1 MNEIKKCSISGV
13 GFTFEKAAYD
23 RLNNYL
29 ASLKEAYKNSP
40 DSEEILADIE
50 ARIAELILSA
60 QSDAQCVVTLPIIE
74 NIIEQLGSPE
84 AISGEEE
91 KAGNSSESRIPRRL
105 YRDLENAKLG
115 GVCAGLAKH
124 FGVDA
129 VWIRLA
135 MASPLILVVI
145 GAPFL
150 HWLSTLGGNLCAVF
164 FITYLILWFAIPE
177 AKSARQKL
185 EAEGKPISASTIAN
199 RQGATQEE
207 QAKSSVASVVT
218 TFGRFMVIVMKVLLG
233 LLLFPVAFVVF
244 FLLLSLVVITAGEN
258 ELFIVDIGNFAG
270 VIDAANEVGVPLM
283 AFALLLILVPAIYI
297 GYLFITLLIN
307 KKPRWWVLLVTI
319 LAWLLILIGI
329 IFAGVGYAE
338 SRSFASFS
346 SDSEI
351 ERIMKKGGKIVLSG
365 ILEGREGVVID
376 AVNMNK
382 LKILEEMHQTEWLAY
397 VCERED

>member
-244 FLLLSLVVITAGEN
+244 FLLLSLVVITAGVS

-351 ERIMKKGGKIVLSG
+351 ERIMKKGGNGNDLSRQ
-365 ILEGREGVVID
+365 IMEELNEELDNEEKALIQQLLNDNNAKSID
-376 AVNMNK
+376 K
-382 LKILEEMHQTEWLAY
+382 
-397 VCERED
+397 

>member
-13 GFTFEKAAYD
+13 GFTFEKVAYE

-29 ASLKEAYKNSP
+29 ASLKEAYKSNP

-207 QAKSSVASVVT
+207 QAKSSVASAVT

-233 LLLFPVAFVVF
+233 LLLFPVTFVAF
-244 FLLLSLVVITAGEN
+244 FLLLSLVVITAGVS

-270 VIDAANEVGVPLM
+270 LVDAANEVGVPLM
-283 AFALLLILVPAIYI
+283 TCSLLLVLVPAIYI
-297 GYLFITLLIN
+297 GYLLITLLIN
-307 KKPRWWVLLVTI
+307 KKPRWWVFLVTI
-319 LAWLLILIGI
+319 VAWLLVLIGT
-329 IFAGVGYAE
+329 IFAGIDYAE
-338 SRSFASFS
+338 ERSFVSFS
-346 SDSEI
+346 SDSEV
-351 ERIMKKGGKIVLSG
+351 ERIMKKGDDKNNLSRKIMEELNEELDDEERALIKQLLNDNNAKS
-365 ILEGREGVVID
+365 ID
-376 AVNMNK
+376 K
-382 LKILEEMHQTEWLAY
+382 
-397 VCERED
+397 

>member
-13 GFTFEKAAYD
+13 GFTFEKVAYD

-84 AISGEEE
+84 AISGKEE
-91 KAGNSSESRIPRRL
+91 KADNSSESRIPRRL

-135 MASPLILVVI
+135 IFSPFILF
-145 GAPFL
+145 FL
-150 HWLSTLGGNLCAVF
+150 GRIPGMWWSYQLGGNLFGIF
-164 FITYLILWFAIPE
+164 FLTYLILWFAIPE

-207 QAKSSVASVVT
+207 QARSSVASVVT

-244 FLLLSLVVITAGEN
+244 FLLLSLVVITAGVGD
-258 ELFIVDIGNFAG
+258 LFIVDIGNFAG

-283 AFALLLILVPAIYI
+283 AFALLLLLVPAIYI
-297 GYLFITLLIN
+297 GYLFVTLLIN

-319 LAWLLILIGI
+319 LAWILVLIGT
-329 IFAGVGYAE
+329 IFAGFDYAE
-338 SRSFASFS
+338 NRSFATFS
-346 SDSEI
+346 SDSEV
-351 ERIMKKGGKIVLSG
+351 ERIMKKVDDESDLSRKIMEELNEELDDEERALIKQLLNDNNAKS
-365 ILEGREGVVID
+365 ID
-376 AVNMNK
+376 K
-382 LKILEEMHQTEWLAY
+382 
-397 VCERED
+397 

>member
-244 FLLLSLVVITAGEN
+244 FLLLSLVVITAGVGD
-258 ELFIVDIGNFAG
+258 LFIVDIGNFAG

-283 AFALLLILVPAIYI
+283 AFALLLLLVPAIYI
-297 GYLFITLLIN
+297 GYLFVTLLIN

-319 LAWLLILIGI
+319 LAWLLVLIGT
-329 IFAGVGYAE
+329 IFAGIDCAE
-338 SRSFASFS
+338 ERSFASFS
-346 SDSEI
+346 SDSEV
-351 ERIMKKGGKIVLSG
+351 ERIMKKGDDKNNLSRKIMEELNEELDDDEKALIQQLLNDNNAKS
-365 ILEGREGVVID
+365 ID
-376 AVNMNK
+376 N
-382 LKILEEMHQTEWLAY
+382 
-397 VCERED
+397 

>member
-13 GFTFEKAAYD
+13 GFTFEKTAYA
-23 RLNNYL
+23 RLDEYL
-29 ASLKEAYKNSP
+29 QSLKKAYANNP

-84 AISGEEE
+84 DISGEEPSE
-91 KAGNSSESRIPRRL
+91 KNEPSERIPRRL
-105 YRDLENAKLG
+105 YRDVENGKLG

-164 FITYLILWFAIPE
+164 FITYLILWFAIPS

-207 QAKSSVASVVT
+207 KAKSSVASVVT
-218 TFGRFMVIVMKVLLG
+218 TFGRIMVIVMKVLLG
-233 LLLFPVAFVVF
+233 LMLFPITFVFF
-244 FLLLSLVVITAGEN
+244 FLLLSLIVITAGVS

-270 VIDAANEVGVPLM
+270 LIDAANEVGVPLM
-283 AFALLLILVPAIYI
+283 AFALLLILVPVIYV
-297 GYLFITLLIN
+297 GYLFVTLLIN
-307 KKPRWWVLLVTI
+307 KKPRWWVLLATI
-319 LAWLLILIGI
+319 LAWILVLVGT
-329 IFAGVGYAE
+329 IFAGFDYAE
-338 SRSFASFS
+338 NRSFATFS
-346 SDSEI
+346 SDSEV
-351 ERIMKKGGKIVLSG
+351 ERIMKKFDNENDLSRQ
-365 ILEGREGVVID
+365 IIESLDEEPNAEQKAEIERLINDTNAKSID
-376 AVNMNK
+376 K
-382 LKILEEMHQTEWLAY
+382 
-397 VCERED
+397 

>member
-124 FGVDA
+124 FGIDA

-244 FLLLSLVVITAGEN
+244 FLLLSLVVITAGVGD
-258 ELFIVDIGNFAG
+258 LFIVDIGNFAG
-270 VIDAANEVGVPLM
+270 VIDAANEVGIPLM

-297 GYLFITLLIN
+297 GYLFVTLLIN

-319 LAWLLILIGI
+319 LAWLLVLIGT
-329 IFAGVGYAE
+329 IFAGFNYAE
-338 SRSFASFS
+338 ERSFASFS
-346 SDSEI
+346 SDSEV
-351 ERIMKKGGKIVLSG
+351 ERIMKRFDDENDLSRQ
-365 ILEGREGVVID
+365 IMESLDEEPNTEQKAEIERLLNDKNAKSID
-376 AVNMNK
+376 K
-382 LKILEEMHQTEWLAY
+382 
-397 VCERED
+397 

>member
-29 ASLKEAYKNSP
+29 ASLKEAYKSNP

-84 AISGEEE
+84 AISGEES
-91 KAGNSSESRIPRRL
+91 KTANNTESRIPRRL

-244 FLLLSLVVITAGEN
+244 FLLLSLVVITAGVGD
-258 ELFIVDIGNFAG
+258 LFITDIGNFAG
-270 VIDAANEVGVPLM
+270 LVDAANEVGVPLM
-283 AFALLLILVPAIYI
+283 TCSLLLILVPAIYI
-297 GYLFITLLIN
+297 GYLFVTLLIN
-307 KKPRWWVLLVTI
+307 KKPRWWVFLVTI
-319 LAWLLILIGI
+319 VAWLLVLIGT
-329 IFAGVGYAE
+329 IFAGIDYAE
-338 SRSFASFS
+338 ERSFASFS
-346 SDSEI
+346 SDSEV
-351 ERIMKKGGKIVLSG
+351 ERIMKKGDDKNNLSRKIMEELNEELDDDKKALIQQLLNDNNAKS
-365 ILEGREGVVID
+365 ID
-376 AVNMNK
+376 K
-382 LKILEEMHQTEWLAY
+382 
-397 VCERED
+397 

>member
-13 GFTFEKAAYD
+13 GFTFEKVAYE
-23 RLNNYL
+23 RLNIYL
-29 ASLKEAYKNSP
+29 ASLKEAYKSNP

-233 LLLFPVAFVVF
+233 LLLFPITFVAF
-244 FLLLSLVVITAGEN
+244 FLLLSLVVITAGVGD
-258 ELFIVDIGNFAG
+258 LFIVDIGNFAG

-283 AFALLLILVPAIYI
+283 AFALLLLLVPAIYI
-297 GYLFITLLIN
+297 GYLFVTLLIN
-307 KKPRWWVLLVTI
+307 KKPRWWVLFATI
-319 LAWLLILIGI
+319 LAWILVLIGT
-329 IFAGVGYAE
+329 IFAGFDYAE
-338 SRSFASFS
+338 NRSFATFS
-346 SDSEI
+346 SDSEV
-351 ERIMKKGGKIVLSG
+351 ERIMKKVDDESDLSRKIMEELNEELDDEERALIKQLLNDNNAKS
-365 ILEGREGVVID
+365 ID
-376 AVNMNK
+376 K
-382 LKILEEMHQTEWLAY
+382 
-397 VCERED
+397 

>member
-13 GFTFEKAAYD
+13 GFTFEKAAYA
-23 RLNNYL
+23 RLDEYL
-29 ASLKEAYKNSP
+29 QSLKKAYANNP

-60 QSDAQCVVTLPIIE
+60 QNDAQCVVTLPIIE

-84 AISGEEE
+84 DISGEEPSE
-91 KAGNSSESRIPRRL
+91 KNEPSERIPRRL
-105 YRDLENAKLG
+105 YRDVENGKLG

-164 FITYLILWFAIPE
+164 FITYLILWFAIPS

-207 QAKSSVASVVT
+207 KAKSSVASVVT
-218 TFGRFMVIVMKVLLG
+218 TFGRILVIVMKVLLG
-233 LLLFPVAFVVF
+233 LMLFPITFVFF
-244 FLLLSLVVITAGEN
+244 FLLLSLIVITAGVS

-270 VIDAANEVGVPLM
+270 LIDAANEVGVPLM
-283 AFALLLILVPAIYI
+283 AFALLLILVPVIYV
-297 GYLFITLLIN
+297 GYLFVTLLIN
-307 KKPRWWVLLVTI
+307 KKPRWWVLLATI
-319 LAWLLILIGI
+319 LAWILVLIGT
-329 IFAGVGYAE
+329 IFAGIDYAE
-338 SRSFASFS
+338 NRSFATFS
-346 SDSEI
+346 SDSEV
-351 ERIMKKGGKIVLSG
+351 ERIMKKFDNENDLSRQ
-365 ILEGREGVVID
+365 IMESLDEEPTAEQKAEIERLINDTNAKSID
-376 AVNMNK
+376 K
-382 LKILEEMHQTEWLAY
+382 
-397 VCERED
+397 

>member
-13 GFTFEKAAYD
+13 GFTFEKAAYA
-23 RLNNYL
+23 RLDEYL
-29 ASLKEAYKNSP
+29 QSLKKAYANNP

-84 AISGEEE
+84 DISGEEPSE
-91 KAGNSSESRIPRRL
+91 KNEPSERIPRRL
-105 YRDLENAKLG
+105 YRDVENGKLG

-164 FITYLILWFAIPE
+164 FITYLILWFAIPS

-207 QAKSSVASVVT
+207 KAKSSVASVVT
-218 TFGRFMVIVMKVLLG
+218 TFGRIMVIVMKVLLG
-233 LLLFPVAFVVF
+233 LMLFPITFVFF
-244 FLLLSLVVITAGEN
+244 FLLLSLIVITAGVS

-270 VIDAANEVGVPLM
+270 LIDAANEVGVPLM
-283 AFALLLILVPAIYI
+283 AFALLLILVPVIYV
-297 GYLFITLLIN
+297 GYLFVTLLIN
-307 KKPRWWVLLVTI
+307 KKPRWWVLLATI
-319 LAWLLILIGI
+319 LAWILVLIGT
-329 IFAGVGYAE
+329 IFAGIDYAE
-338 SRSFASFS
+338 NRSFATFS
-346 SDSEI
+346 SDSEV
-351 ERIMKKGGKIVLSG
+351 ERIMKKFDNENDLSRQ
-365 ILEGREGVVID
+365 IMESLDEEPTAEQKAEIERLINDTNAKSID
-376 AVNMNK
+376 K
-382 LKILEEMHQTEWLAY
+382 
-397 VCERED
+397 

>member
-91 KAGNSSESRIPRRL
+91 KTGNSSESRIPRRL

-244 FLLLSLVVITAGEN
+244 FLLLSLVVITAGVGD
-258 ELFIVDIGNFAG
+258 LFIVDIGNFAG

-297 GYLFITLLIN
+297 GYLFVTLLIN
-307 KKPRWWVLLVTI
+307 KKPRWWVFLVTI
-319 LAWLLILIGI
+319 VAWLLVLIGT
-329 IFAGVGYAE
+329 IFAGIDYAE
-338 SRSFASFS
+338 ERSFVSFS
-346 SDSEI
+346 SDSEV
-351 ERIMKKGGKIVLSG
+351 ERIMKKGDDKNNLSRKIMEELNEELDDEEKAQ
-365 ILEGREGVVID
+365 IQQLLHDANATFID
-376 AVNMNK
+376 K
-382 LKILEEMHQTEWLAY
+382 
-397 VCERED
+397 

>member
-244 FLLLSLVVITAGEN
+244 FLLLSLVVITAGVGD
-258 ELFIVDIGNFAG
+258 LFIVDIGNFAG
-270 VIDAANEVGVPLM
+270 VIDAANEVGAPLM
-283 AFALLLILVPAIYI
+283 AFALLLLLVPAIYI
-297 GYLFITLLIN
+297 GYLFVTLLIN
-307 KKPRWWVLLVTI
+307 KKPRWWVLFATI
-319 LAWLLILIGI
+319 LAWILVLIGT
-329 IFAGVGYAE
+329 IFAGFDYAE
-338 SRSFASFS
+338 NRSFATFS
-346 SDSEI
+346 SDSEV
-351 ERIMKKGGKIVLSG
+351 ERIMKKVDDESDLSRKIMEELNEELDDEERALIKQLLNDNNAKS
-365 ILEGREGVVID
+365 ID
-376 AVNMNK
+376 K
-382 LKILEEMHQTEWLAY
+382 
-397 VCERED
+397 

>member
-1 MNEIKKCSISGV
+1 MNEIKRCSISGV

-50 ARIAELILSA
+50 ARVAELILSA
-60 QSDAQCVVTLPIIE
+60 QNDAECVVTLPIIE
-74 NIIEQLGSPE
+74 NIVAQLGSPE
-84 AISGEEE
+84 DISGEES
-91 KAGNSSESRIPRRL
+91 KAADSSESRIPRRL

-150 HWLSTLGGNLCAVF
+150 HWLSTLGGNLFAVF
-164 FITYLILWFAIPE
+164 LITYLILWFAIPS

-207 QAKSSVASVVT
+207 QAKSSVASVIT

-233 LLLFPVAFVVF
+233 LLLFPVTFVVF
-244 FLLLSLVVITAGEN
+244 FLLLSLVVITAGVS

-283 AFALLLILVPAIYI
+283 VCALLLILVPIIYI

-319 LAWLLILIGI
+319 LAWLLVLIGT
-329 IFAGVGYAE
+329 IFAGFNYAE
-338 SRSFASFS
+338 ERSFASFS
-346 SDSEI
+346 SDSEV
-351 ERIMKKGGKIVLSG
+351 ERIMKRFDDENDLSRQ
-365 ILEGREGVVID
+365 IMESLDEEPNTEQKAEIERLLNDKNAKSID
-376 AVNMNK
+376 K
-382 LKILEEMHQTEWLAY
+382 
-397 VCERED
+397 

>member
-13 GFTFEKAAYD
+13 GFTFEKAAYA
-23 RLNNYL
+23 RLDEYL
-29 ASLKEAYKNSP
+29 QSLKKAYANNP

-60 QSDAQCVVTLPIIE
+60 QNDAQCVVTLPIIE

-84 AISGEEE
+84 DISGEEPSE
-91 KAGNSSESRIPRRL
+91 KNEPSERIPRRL
-105 YRDLENAKLG
+105 YRDVENGKLG

-207 QAKSSVASVVT
+207 QAKSSVASAVT

-233 LLLFPVAFVVF
+233 LMLFPIAFVFF
-244 FLLLSLVVITAGEN
+244 FLLLSLVVITAGVS

-270 VIDAANEVGVPLM
+270 LIDAANEVGVPLM
-283 AFALLLILVPAIYI
+283 VFALLLILVPVIYV
-297 GYLFITLLIN
+297 GYLFVTLLIN
-307 KKPRWWVLLVTI
+307 KKPRWWVLLATI
-319 LAWLLILIGI
+319 LAWILVLVGT
-329 IFAGVGYAE
+329 IFAGFDYAE
-338 SRSFASFS
+338 NRSFATFS
-346 SDSEI
+346 SDSEV
-351 ERIMKKGGKIVLSG
+351 ERIMKKVDNENDLSRQ
-365 ILEGREGVVID
+365 IMESLNEEPDAEQRAEIERLINDTNAKSID
-376 AVNMNK
+376 K
-382 LKILEEMHQTEWLAY
+382 
-397 VCERED
+397 

>member
-91 KAGNSSESRIPRRL
+91 KAGYSSESRIPRRL

-233 LLLFPVAFVVF
+233 LLLFPVTFVVF
-244 FLLLSLVVITAGEN
+244 FLLLSLVVITAGVS

-283 AFALLLILVPAIYI
+283 ALALLLILVPAIYI
-297 GYLFITLLIN
+297 GYLFVTLLIN
-307 KKPRWWVLLVTI
+307 KKPRWWVFLVTI
-319 LAWLLILIGI
+319 VAWLLVLIGT
-329 IFAGVGYAE
+329 IFAGIDYAE
-338 SRSFASFS
+338 ERSFVSFS
-346 SDSEI
+346 SDSEV
-351 ERIMKKGGKIVLSG
+351 ERIMKKGDDKDNLSRKIMEELNEELDDEEKAL
-365 ILEGREGVVID
+365 IQQLLNDKNATFID
-376 AVNMNK
+376 K
-382 LKILEEMHQTEWLAY
+382 
-397 VCERED
+397 

>member
-233 LLLFPVAFVVF
+233 LLLFPVTFVVF
-244 FLLLSLVVITAGEN
+244 FLLLSLVVITAGVS

-283 AFALLLILVPAIYI
+283 ALALLLILVPAIYI

-307 KKPRWWVLLVTI
+307 KKPRWWVFLVTI
-319 LAWLLILIGI
+319 VAWLLVLIGT
-329 IFAGVGYAE
+329 IFAGIDYAE
-338 SRSFASFS
+338 ERSFVSFS
-346 SDSEI
+346 SDSEV
-351 ERIMKKGGKIVLSG
+351 ERIMKRSDDKNDLFRKIMEELNEELDDEEKAL
-365 ILEGREGVVID
+365 IQQLLNDKNATFID
-376 AVNMNK
+376 K
-382 LKILEEMHQTEWLAY
+382 
-397 VCERED
+397 

>member
-135 MASPLILVVI
+135 IFSPFILF
-145 GAPFL
+145 FL
-150 HWLSTLGGNLCAVF
+150 GRIPGMWWSYQLGGNLFGIF
-164 FITYLILWFAIPE
+164 FLTYLILWFAIPE

-244 FLLLSLVVITAGEN
+244 FLLLSLIVITAGVG

-297 GYLFITLLIN
+297 GYLFVTLLIN
-307 KKPRWWVLLVTI
+307 KKPRWWVLLATI
-319 LAWLLILIGI
+319 LAWLLVLIGT
-329 IFAGVGYAE
+329 IFAGIDYAE
-338 SRSFASFS
+338 ERSFASFS
-346 SDSEI
+346 SDSEV
-351 ERIMKKGGKIVLSG
+351 ERIMKKGDDKNNLSRKIMEELNEELDDDEKALIQQLLNDNNAKS
-365 ILEGREGVVID
+365 ID
-376 AVNMNK
+376 N
-382 LKILEEMHQTEWLAY
+382 
-397 VCERED
+397 

>member
-13 GFTFEKAAYD
+13 GFTFEKVAYE

-29 ASLKEAYKNSP
+29 ASLKEAYKSNP

-207 QAKSSVASVVT
+207 QAKSSVASAVT

-233 LLLFPVAFVVF
+233 LLLFPVTFVAF
-244 FLLLSLVVITAGEN
+244 FLLLSLVVITAGVS

-270 VIDAANEVGVPLM
+270 LVDAANEVGVPLM
-283 AFALLLILVPAIYI
+283 TCSLLLVLVPAIYI
-297 GYLFITLLIN
+297 GYLLITLLIN
-307 KKPRWWVLLVTI
+307 KKPRWWVFLVTI
-319 LAWLLILIGI
+319 VAWLLVLIGT
-329 IFAGVGYAE
+329 IFAGIDYAE
-338 SRSFASFS
+338 ERSFVSFS
-346 SDSEI
+346 SDSEV
-351 ERIMKKGGKIVLSG
+351 ERIMKKGDDKNNLSRKIMEELNEELDDDEKALIQQLLNDNNAKS
-365 ILEGREGVVID
+365 ID
-376 AVNMNK
+376 K
-382 LKILEEMHQTEWLAY
+382 
-397 VCERED
+397 

>member
-23 RLNNYL
+23 RLNSYL
-29 ASLKEAYKNSP
+29 KSLKEAYKESP

-91 KAGNSSESRIPRRL
+91 KAKAESSSRIPRRL
-105 YRDLENAKLG
+105 YRDLENSKLG
-115 GVCAGLAKH
+115 GVCAGLAKY
-124 FGVDA
+124 FGVEA
-129 VWIRLA
+129 VWLRLA

-150 HWLSTLGGNLCAVF
+150 HWLTVLGGNLFGVF
-164 FITYLILWFAIPE
+164 VMTYLILWFAIPS

-185 EAEGKPISASTIAN
+185 EAEGEPISAKSIAD

-207 QAKSSVASVVT
+207 QAKSSVASAVT

-244 FLLLSLVVITAGEN
+244 FLLLSLVVITAGVGD
-258 ELFIVDIGNFAG
+258 LFIVDIGNFAG
-270 VIDAANEVGVPLM
+270 VIDAANEVGIPLM
-283 AFALLLILVPAIYI
+283 AFALLLLLVPAIYI
-297 GYLFITLLIN
+297 GYLFVTLLIN
-307 KKPRWWVLLVTI
+307 KKPRWWVLFVTI
-319 LAWLLILIGI
+319 LAWLLVLIGT
-329 IFAGVGYAE
+329 IFAGIDYAE
-338 SRSFASFS
+338 NRSFASFS
-346 SDSEI
+346 SDSEV
-351 ERIMKKGGKIVLSG
+351 ERIMKKNDEMSLSRQ
-365 ILEGREGVVID
+365 IMEELNEELDDEERALIKQLLNDNNAKSID
-376 AVNMNK
+376 K
-382 LKILEEMHQTEWLAY
+382 
-397 VCERED
+397 

>member
-13 GFTFEKAAYD
+13 GFTFEKAAYE

-244 FLLLSLVVITAGEN
+244 FLLLSLVVITAGVN

-351 ERIMKKGGKIVLSG
+351 ERIMKKGGNGNDLSRQ
-365 ILEGREGVVID
+365 IMEELNEELDNEEKALIQQLLNDNNAKSID
-376 AVNMNK
+376 K
-382 LKILEEMHQTEWLAY
+382 
-397 VCERED
+397 

>member
-244 FLLLSLVVITAGEN
+244 FLLLSLVVITAGVGD
-258 ELFIVDIGNFAG
+258 LFIVDIGNFAG
-270 VIDAANEVGVPLM
+270 VIDAANEVGIPLM
-283 AFALLLILVPAIYI
+283 AFALLLLLVPAIYI
-297 GYLFITLLIN
+297 GYLFVTLLIN

-319 LAWLLILIGI
+319 LAWLLVLIGT
-329 IFAGVGYAE
+329 IFAGIDCAE
-338 SRSFASFS
+338 ERSFASFS
-346 SDSEI
+346 SDSEV
-351 ERIMKKGGKIVLSG
+351 ERIMKKGDDKNNLSRKIMEELNEELDDDERALIQQLLNDNNAKS
-365 ILEGREGVVID
+365 ID
-376 AVNMNK
+376 N
-382 LKILEEMHQTEWLAY
+382 
-397 VCERED
+397 

>member
-105 YRDLENAKLG
+105 YRYLENAKLG

-233 LLLFPVAFVVF
+233 LLLFPVTFVVF
-244 FLLLSLVVITAGEN
+244 FLLLSLVVITAGVS

-307 KKPRWWVLLVTI
+307 RKPRWWVLLVTI
-319 LAWLLILIGI
+319 LMWLLVLIGT
-329 IFAGVGYAE
+329 IFAGIDYAE
-338 SRSFASFS
+338 ERSFASFS
-346 SDSEI
+346 SDSEV
-351 ERIMKKGGKIVLSG
+351 ERIMKRSDDKNDLSRKIMEELNEELDDEEKAL
-365 ILEGREGVVID
+365 IQQLLNDKNATFID
-376 AVNMNK
+376 K
-382 LKILEEMHQTEWLAY
+382 
-397 VCERED
+397 

>member
-13 GFTFEKAAYD
+13 GFTFEKVAYD

-207 QAKSSVASVVT
+207 QAKSSVASAVT

-233 LLLFPVAFVVF
+233 LLLFPVTFVAF
-244 FLLLSLVVITAGEN
+244 FLLLSLVVITAGVS

-270 VIDAANEVGVPLM
+270 LVDAANEVGVPLM
-283 AFALLLILVPAIYI
+283 TCSLLLVLVPAIYI
-297 GYLFITLLIN
+297 GYLLITLLIN
-307 KKPRWWVLLVTI
+307 KKPRWWVFLVTI
-319 LAWLLILIGI
+319 VAWLLVLIGT
-329 IFAGVGYAE
+329 IFAGIDYAE
-338 SRSFASFS
+338 ERSFVSFS
-346 SDSEI
+346 SDSEV
-351 ERIMKKGGKIVLSG
+351 ERIMKKGDDKNNLSRKIMEELNEELDDDEKALIQQLLNDNNAKS
-365 ILEGREGVVID
+365 ID
-376 AVNMNK
+376 K
-382 LKILEEMHQTEWLAY
+382 
-397 VCERED
+397 

>member
-91 KAGNSSESRIPRRL
+91 KADNSSESRIPRRL

-150 HWLSTLGGNLCAVF
+150 HWLSALGGNLCAVF

-244 FLLLSLVVITAGEN
+244 FLLLSLVVITAGVGD
-258 ELFIVDIGNFAG
+258 LFIVDIGNFAG

-283 AFALLLILVPAIYI
+283 AFALLLLLVPAIYI
-297 GYLFITLLIN
+297 GYLFVTLLIN

-319 LAWLLILIGI
+319 LAWLLVLIGT
-329 IFAGVGYAE
+329 IFAGIDCAE
-338 SRSFASFS
+338 ERSFASFS
-346 SDSEI
+346 SDSEV
-351 ERIMKKGGKIVLSG
+351 ERIMKKGDDKNNLSRKIMEELNEELDDDEKALIQQLLNDNNAKS
-365 ILEGREGVVID
+365 ID
-376 AVNMNK
+376 N
-382 LKILEEMHQTEWLAY
+382 
-397 VCERED
+397 